1 MYSELVE
8 IAPRELKF
16 IFEPKKQSSCTIR
29 LINKSQN
36 HVAFKVKTTSPKKYC
51 VRPNTG
57 IIKPRESCDFTVTMQ
72 AQKAPPPDMACK
84 DKFLVQCT
92 VVAEETAEEDITSAV
107 FSKDDGKYV
116 QENKMRVIL
125 VSPPGSPVLSPI
137 NVAYSDLPSYK
148 DSPRKDQVHSSEY
161 SSSQQEGDVNG
172 VHSKGDVNGV
182 HSKGDVN
189 GVHRH
194 SGSYEESLT
203 GDQVNPLNQNPQKEL
218 DESMEEFRKENTNMQ
233 MEGKHVQLET
243 RKHDEEMELVK
254 DVASMK
260 SKISELERKLSEA
273 KDTISKLTEDRKF
286 TAQERDGLQ
295 RELVMLTSKKGGR
308 KVRAGFPLLYV
319 VTVAFISMVFGY
331 LLHY

>member
-1 MYSELVE
+1 MYSDLVE

-57 IIKPRESCDFTVTMQ
+57 IIKPRASCDFTVTMQ

-92 VVAEETAEEDITSAV
+92 VVAEETVEEDITSAM

-137 NVAYSDLPSYK
+137 NVGHSDLPSYI
-148 DSPRKDQVHSSEY
+148 DSPREDQVQGNENISSH
-161 SSSQQEGDVNG
+161 QEGDVNG
-172 VHSKGDVNGV
+172 VHNHNG
-182 HSKGDVN
+182 
-189 GVHRH
+189 R
-194 SGSYEESLT
+194 YQESLT
-203 GDQVNPLNQNPQKEL
+203 RDQVNPLNQNTPKEL
-218 DESMEEFRKENTNMQ
+218 DENVKEFRKENADMQ
-233 MEGKHVQLET
+233 MEGNHAQLET
-243 RKHDEEMELVK
+243 RKHDEEMDLVK
-254 DVASMK
+254 DVATMK
-260 SKISELERKLSEA
+260 SKIIELERKLSEA
-273 KDTISKLTEDRKF
+273 KDTISRLTEERKS
-286 TAQERDGLQ
+286 TVQERESLQ

-308 KVRAGFPLLYV
+308 KVRVGFPLLYV

>member
-1 MYSELVE
+1 MYSDLVE

-57 IIKPRESCDFTVTMQ
+57 IIKPRASCDFTVTMQ

-92 VVAEETAEEDITSAV
+92 VVAEETVEEDITSAM

-137 NVAYSDLPSYK
+137 NVQHSDLPSYI
-148 DSPRKDQVHSSEY
+148 DSPREDQVHGNENICSY
-161 SSSQQEGDVNG
+161 QEGDVNG
-172 VHSKGDVNGV
+172 VHNHNG
-182 HSKGDVN
+182 
-189 GVHRH
+189 R
-194 SGSYEESLT
+194 YQESLT
-203 GDQVNPLNQNPQKEL
+203 RDQVNPLNQNTPKEL
-218 DESMEEFRKENTNMQ
+218 DENVKEFRKENADMQ
-233 MEGKHVQLET
+233 MEGKHAQLET
-243 RKHDEEMELVK
+243 RKHDEEMDLVK

-260 SKISELERKLSEA
+260 SKIIELERKLSEA
-273 KDTISKLTEDRKF
+273 KDTISRLTEERKS
-286 TAQERDGLQ
+286 TAQERESLQ

-308 KVRAGFPLLYV
+308 KVRVGFPLLYV

-331 LLHY
+331 LMHY

>member
-1 MYSELVE
+1 MYSDLLE

-57 IIKPRESCDFTVTMQ
+57 IIKPRASCDFTVTMQ

-92 VVAEETAEEDITSAV
+92 VVAEETVEEDITSAM

-125 VSPPGSPVLSPI
+125 VSPPGSPVLAPI
-137 NVAYSDLPSYK
+137 NVVHSDLPSFK
-148 DSPRKDQVHSSEY
+148 DSPRADQVHDYENI
-161 SSSQQEGDVNG
+161 SSQLEGDVNG
-172 VHSKGDVNGV
+172 VHDHNG
-182 HSKGDVN
+182 
-189 GVHRH
+189 R
-194 SGSYEESLT
+194 YEESLT
-203 GDQVNPLNQNPQKEL
+203 RDQVNPLDQNTPKEL
-218 DESMEEFRKENTNMQ
+218 DENVKEFRKENANMQ
-233 MEGKHVQLET
+233 MEGKYAQLET
-243 RKHDEEMELVK
+243 RKHDEEVELVK
-254 DVASMK
+254 DVTSMK

-273 KDTISKLTEDRKF
+273 KDTISRLTEERKF
-286 TAQERDGLQ
+286 TAQERESLQ

-308 KVRAGFPLLYV
+308 KVRVGFPLLYV

>member
-72 AQKAPPPDMACK
+72 AQKAPPSDMACK

-92 VVAEETAEEDITSAV
+92 VVAEETVEEDITSAM

-125 VSPPGSPVLSPI
+125 VSPPSSPVLSPI
-137 NVAYSDLPSYK
+137 NGVHSDLPSYK
-148 DSPRKDQVHSSEY
+148 DSPCEDQVHDNENI
-161 SSSQQEGDVNG
+161 SSQQEGDVNR
-172 VHSKGDVNGV
+172 VHS
-182 HSKGDVN
+182 
-189 GVHRH
+189 H
-194 SGSYEESLT
+194 SGRYEESLT
-203 GDQVNPLNQNPQKEL
+203 RDQVNPLDQNPLKEL
-218 DESMEEFRKENTNMQ
+218 DENIKEFRKENDNMQ
-233 MEGKHVQLET
+233 MERKHVQLET

-273 KDTISKLTEDRKF
+273 KDTISRLTEERKF
-286 TAQERDGLQ
+286 TAQERDSLQ

-308 KVRAGFPLLYV
+308 KVRVGFPLLYV
-319 VTVAFISMVFGY
+319 VTVAFISMVLGY

>member
-1 MYSELVE
+1 MYSDLVE

-57 IIKPRESCDFTVTMQ
+57 FIKPRASCDFTVTMQ

-92 VVAEETAEEDITSAV
+92 VVTEETVEEDITSAM

-137 NVAYSDLPSYK
+137 NVGHSDLPSYI
-148 DSPRKDQVHSSEY
+148 DSPREDQVHGNENISSH
-161 SSSQQEGDVNG
+161 QEGDVNG
-172 VHSKGDVNGV
+172 VHNHNG
-182 HSKGDVN
+182 
-189 GVHRH
+189 R
-194 SGSYEESLT
+194 YQESLT
-203 GDQVNPLNQNPQKEL
+203 RDQVNPLNQNTPKEL
-218 DESMEEFRKENTNMQ
+218 DENVKEFRKENADMQ
-233 MEGKHVQLET
+233 MEGKHAQLET
-243 RKHDEEMELVK
+243 RKHDEEMDLVK

-260 SKISELERKLSEA
+260 SKIIELERKLSEA
-273 KDTISKLTEDRKF
+273 KDTISRLTEERKS
-286 TAQERDGLQ
+286 TAQERESLQ

-308 KVRAGFPLLYV
+308 KVRVGFPLLYV

>member
-1 MYSELVE
+1 MYSDLVE

-57 IIKPRESCDFTVTMQ
+57 IIKPRASCDFTVTMQ

-92 VVAEETAEEDITSAV
+92 VVAEETVEEDITSAM

-137 NVAYSDLPSYK
+137 NVEHSDLPSYI
-148 DSPRKDQVHSSEY
+148 DSPREDQVHGNENICSH
-161 SSSQQEGDVNG
+161 QEGDVNG
-172 VHSKGDVNGV
+172 VHNHNG
-182 HSKGDVN
+182 
-189 GVHRH
+189 R
-194 SGSYEESLT
+194 YQESLT
-203 GDQVNPLNQNPQKEL
+203 RDQVNPLNQNTPKEL
-218 DESMEEFRKENTNMQ
+218 DENVKEFRKENADMQ
-233 MEGKHVQLET
+233 MEGNHAQLET
-243 RKHDEEMELVK
+243 RKHDEEMDLVK

-260 SKISELERKLSEA
+260 SKIIELERKLSEA
-273 KDTISKLTEDRKF
+273 KDTISRLTEERKS
-286 TAQERDGLQ
+286 TVQERESLQ

-308 KVRAGFPLLYV
+308 KVRVGFPLLYV

>member
-1 MYSELVE
+1 MYSDLVE

-57 IIKPRESCDFTVTMQ
+57 IIKPRASCDFTVTMQ

-92 VVAEETAEEDITSAV
+92 VVAEETVEEDITSAM

-137 NVAYSDLPSYK
+137 NVEHSDLPSYI
-148 DSPRKDQVHSSEY
+148 DSPREDQVHGNENICSH
-161 SSSQQEGDVNG
+161 QEGDVNG
-172 VHSKGDVNGV
+172 VHNHNG
-182 HSKGDVN
+182 
-189 GVHRH
+189 R
-194 SGSYEESLT
+194 YQESLT
-203 GDQVNPLNQNPQKEL
+203 RDQVNPLNQNTPKEL
-218 DESMEEFRKENTNMQ
+218 DENVKEFRKENADMQ
-233 MEGKHVQLET
+233 MEGNHAQLET
-243 RKHDEEMELVK
+243 RKHDEEMDLVK
-254 DVASMK
+254 DVATMK
-260 SKISELERKLSEA
+260 SKIIELERKLSEA
-273 KDTISKLTEDRKF
+273 KDTISRLTEERKS
-286 TAQERDGLQ
+286 TVQERESLQ

-308 KVRAGFPLLYV
+308 KVRIGFPLLYV

>member
-8 IAPRELKF
+8 IAPRELNF
-16 IFEPKKQSSCTIR
+16 VFEPKKQSSCTIR

-57 IIKPRESCDFTVTMQ
+57 IIMPRETCDFTVTMQ

-92 VVAEETAEEDITSAV
+92 AVAEETVEDDITSAM

-125 VSPPGSPVLSPI
+125 VSPPSSPVLSPI
-137 NVAYSDLPSYK
+137 NGVHSDLPSYK
-148 DSPRKDQVHSSEY
+148 ESPQEDQVHGNENIT
-161 SSSQQEGDVNG
+161 SQQEGDANG
-172 VHSKGDVNGV
+172 VHS
-182 HSKGDVN
+182 
-189 GVHRH
+189 H
-194 SGSYEESLT
+194 SGRYEESLT
-203 GDQVNPLNQNPQKEL
+203 RDQVNTLDQIPPKEL
-218 DESMEEFRKENTNMQ
+218 DENVKEFNKENAHMQ

-273 KDTISKLTEDRKF
+273 KDTISRLREESKF
-286 TAQERDGLQ
+286 TAQERDSLQ
-295 RELVMLTSKKGGR
+295 REMVMLTSKKGGK
-308 KVRAGFPLLYV
+308 KVRVGFPLLYV
-319 VTVAFISMVFGY
+319 VTLAFISMMLGY

>member
-16 IFEPKKQSSCTIR
+16 TFEPKKQSSCTIR

-57 IIKPRESCDFTVTMQ
+57 IIKPRASCDFTVTMQ

-84 DKFLVQCT
+84 DKFLVQGT
-92 VVAEETAEEDITSAV
+92 VVAEETVEEDITSAM

-125 VSPPGSPVLSPI
+125 ISPPSSPVLSPI
-137 NVAYSDLPSYK
+137 NGGVHIDLPSYK
-148 DSPRKDQVHSSEY
+148 ESPRGDQVHGIENI
-161 SSSQQEGDVNG
+161 SSQQEGDVNG
-172 VHSKGDVNGV
+172 VHSHNG
-182 HSKGDVN
+182 G
-189 GVHRH
+189 
-194 SGSYEESLT
+194 YEESLSR
-203 GDQVNPLNQNPQKEL
+203 DQVILLDQNPPKGMDENVKE
-218 DESMEEFRKENTNMQ
+218 FKKENANMQ

-243 RKHDEEMELVK
+243 RKHGEEMELVK
-254 DVASMK
+254 DVANMK

-273 KDTISKLTEDRKF
+273 KETISRLTEEGKF
-286 TAQERDGLQ
+286 TAQERESLQ
-295 RELVMLTSKKGGR
+295 RELVMLTSKKGGK
-308 KVRAGFPLLYV
+308 KVRVGFPLLYV

>member
-1 MYSELVE
+1 MYSDLVE

-57 IIKPRESCDFTVTMQ
+57 IIKPRASCDFTVTMQ

-92 VVAEETAEEDITSAV
+92 VVAEETVEEDITSAM

-137 NVAYSDLPSYK
+137 NVEHSDLPSYI
-148 DSPRKDQVHSSEY
+148 DSPREDQVHGNENICSH
-161 SSSQQEGDVNG
+161 QEGDVNG
-172 VHSKGDVNGV
+172 VHNHNG
-182 HSKGDVN
+182 
-189 GVHRH
+189 R
-194 SGSYEESLT
+194 YQESLT
-203 GDQVNPLNQNPQKEL
+203 RDQVNPLNQNTPKEL
-218 DESMEEFRKENTNMQ
+218 DENVKEFRKENADMQ
-233 MEGKHVQLET
+233 MEGKHAQLET
-243 RKHDEEMELVK
+243 RKHDEEMDLVK

-260 SKISELERKLSEA
+260 SKIIELERKLSEA
-273 KDTISKLTEDRKF
+273 KDTISRLTEERKS
-286 TAQERDGLQ
+286 TAQERESLQ

-308 KVRAGFPLLYV
+308 KVRVGFPLLYV

>member
-1 MYSELVE
+1 MYSDLVE

-16 IFEPKKQSSCTIR
+16 MFEPKKQSSCTIR

-57 IIKPRESCDFTVTMQ
+57 IIKPRASCDFTVTMQ

-92 VVAEETAEEDITSAV
+92 VVAEETVEEDITSAM

-137 NVAYSDLPSYK
+137 NVEHSDLPSYI
-148 DSPRKDQVHSSEY
+148 DSPREDQVHGNENICSH
-161 SSSQQEGDVNG
+161 QEGDVNG
-172 VHSKGDVNGV
+172 VHNHNG
-182 HSKGDVN
+182 
-189 GVHRH
+189 R
-194 SGSYEESLT
+194 YQESLT
-203 GDQVNPLNQNPQKEL
+203 RDQVNPLNQNTPKEL
-218 DESMEEFRKENTNMQ
+218 DENVKEFRKENADMQ
-233 MEGKHVQLET
+233 MEGKHAQLET
-243 RKHDEEMELVK
+243 RKHDEEMDLVK

-260 SKISELERKLSEA
+260 SKIIELERKLSEA
-273 KDTISKLTEDRKF
+273 KDTISRLTEERKS
-286 TAQERDGLQ
+286 TAQERESLQ

-308 KVRAGFPLLYV
+308 KVRVGFPLLYV

>member
-1 MYSELVE
+1 MYSDLVE

-16 IFEPKKQSSCTIR
+16 IFEPKRQSSCTIR

-57 IIKPRESCDFTVTMQ
+57 LIKPRASCDFTVTMQ

-92 VVAEETAEEDITSAV
+92 VVAEETVEEDITSAM

-116 QENKMRVIL
+116 QENKMRVVL
-125 VSPPGSPVLSPI
+125 VSPPGLPVLSPI
-137 NVAYSDLPSYK
+137 NVGHSDLPSYI
-148 DSPRKDQVHSSEY
+148 DSPREDQVHGNENISSH
-161 SSSQQEGDVNG
+161 QEGDVNG
-172 VHSKGDVNGV
+172 VHNHNG
-182 HSKGDVN
+182 
-189 GVHRH
+189 R
-194 SGSYEESLT
+194 YEESLT
-203 GDQVNPLNQNPQKEL
+203 RDQVNPLNQNTLKEL
-218 DESMEEFRKENTNMQ
+218 DENVKEFRKENADMQ
-233 MEGKHVQLET
+233 MEGKHAQLET
-243 RKHDEEMELVK
+243 RKHDEEMDLVK

-260 SKISELERKLSEA
+260 SKIIELERKLSEA
-273 KDTISKLTEDRKF
+273 KDTISRLTEERKS
-286 TAQERDGLQ
+286 TAQERESLQ

-308 KVRAGFPLLYV
+308 KVRVGFPLLYV
-319 VTVAFISMVFGY
+319 VTVAFISMVLGY